1 MFLFNWQETN
11 RVIDKGKK
19 SLLFTRREKER
30 EGAREKVQQEQER
43 KRAKDREGE
52 RARDIQRNWEQEPER
67 ERGGVECAD
76 AAFLVW
82 TPQINNQQR
91 FGQAVP
97 GTGAYCQAP
106 ARPGPPC
113 YHHYPHPSCLNPP
126 THSIPSPQ
134 PDSGGQIGGAACLP
148 VRARPSLAHCHR
160 AFACSGV
167 LIKSFIVLHSRKELR
182 RNTEQNGAEGRRESG
197 RGEKKREKRKGGVG
211 GREGNGI
218 SLFFSLLLSSFL
230 FL

>member
-1 MFLFNWQETN
+1 MQES
-11 RVIDKGKK
+11 KGQ
-19 SLLFTRREKER
+19 R
-30 EGAREKVQQEQER
+30 G
-43 KRAKDREGE
+43 REGE
-52 RARDIQRNWEQEPER
+52 RHPEKLRTRTRKR
-67 ERGGVECAD
+67 ERGGGWNVLTRR
-76 AAFLVW
+76 FLSEL
-82 TPQINNQQR
+82 PKLIISSGLAKLCQEQEPSAKPR
-91 FGQAVP
+91 PGQAL
-97 GTGAYCQAP
+97 P
-106 ARPGPPC
+106 ATTITPI
-113 YHHYPHPSCLNPP
+113 PHASIPP

-182 RNTEQNGAEGRRESG
+182 RNTEQNGAEGRRESE

-218 SLFFSLLLSSFL
+218 SLFFSLLLSSLL